1 MSPKDLL
8 YPLLAALCYSTNPVL
23 IKLGLRISNEPV
35 LGASIG
41 MAASTVVYVAYFLL
55 TGQARDLR
63 GLLAVPRW
71 VGWYFALAGICSTLG
86 VFTFFAAHQYIPA
99 AVVAPLTSAA
109 PLVTLTL
116 SHFTLKGIERVT
128 LTDALGTMLIVLGVV
143 LLVN

>member
-41 MAASTVVYVAYFLL
+41 MAASTIIYMVYFLM
-55 TGQARDLR
+55 TGQVRDL
-63 GLLAVPRW
+63 LTVPRW

-86 VFTFFAAHQYIPA
+86 VFTFFAALQYIPA

-116 SHFTLKGIERVT
+116 SHFMLKGVEHIARADV
-128 LTDALGTMLIVLGVV
+128 LGTVLIVLGVV
-143 LLVN
+143 LLLS

>member
-1 MSPKDLL
+1 MSLKDLL
-8 YPLLAALCYSTNPVL
+8 YPLLAALCYSTNPIL
-23 IKLGLRISNEPV
+23 IKLGLRISNEPM

-41 MAASTVVYVAYFLL
+41 MVASTIVYLVYFLA
-55 TGQARDLR
+55 TGQVRE
-63 GLLAVPRW
+63 LLAIPRW
-71 VGWYFALAGICSTLG
+71 VGWYFALAGISSTLG

-128 LTDALGTMLIVLGVV
+128 LTDALGTMLIALGVV
-143 LLVN
+143 LLVS